1 MKFTELIN
9 QEFIACVETCLDEHP
24 DGFKE
29 YELLGRLTTQGFFDA
44 LDSDIGVSLLLF
56 QKHFLIFHVLHSIN
70 QQRIDDKQGALRIT
84 TLMIKRLDYV
94 DADTQLGEVD
104 PLAAYYLDMDNLA
117 QATEENVNELLDNF
131 WELYLK
137 YDKRGGALSVLDL
150 QDPVTDKEIVARYR
164 KLASLH
170 HPDKGGEKDKIQ
182 AINEA
187 YAILTRGRVAKP

>member
-1 MKFTELIN
+1 M
-9 QEFIACVETCLDEHP
+9 HP

-29 YELLGRLTTQGFFDA
+29 YELLDRLTKQGCFDA

-56 QKHFLIFHVLHSIN
+56 QKHFLVFHVLHSIN
-70 QQRIDDKQGALRIT
+70 QQRIEDKQGALQIT
-84 TLMIKRLDYV
+84 TLMIKQLDYV

-104 PLAAYYLDMDNLA
+104 PLAEFYLDIDNLV

-137 YDKRGGALSVLDL
+137 YDKRGDALSVLDL
-150 QDPVTDKEIVARYR
+150 QDPVTDKEIIARYR

-187 YAILTRGRVAKP
+187 YAILTRGRTAKP